1 MTDIS
6 HLIQTISI
14 IALPLLFAITFH
26 EMAHGLIAD
35 KLGDPTARLAGRLTL
50 NPLAHIDPF
59 GTVILPLILM
69 IPMLMGYPSMLFG
82 YAKPVPVNY
91 MNLRR
96 PKQDMTWV
104 AAAGPGMNLG
114 LALISG
120 LVFRLLIVLDPSLP
134 LHVSRFGGSLSG
146 GDLSSSI
153 LVPLALMAVTSVNI
167 NVLLMIFNLIPIP
180 PLDGGRVLVGVL
192 PEQQA
197 IAVSRIEP
205 YGMLIIIGLLMFDPQ
220 IGIMRALIWPFVMIM
235 SNLILGAPIL

>member
-1 MTDIS
+1 MEINQ
-6 HLIQTISI
+6 LIQTLAV
-14 IALPLLFAITFH
+14 IALPLLFAITLH
-26 EMAHGLIAD
+26 EMAHGWIAD

-59 GTVILPLILM
+59 GTVLLPLILM
-69 IPMLMGYPSMLFG
+69 IPMLLGYPSMLFG

-91 MNLRR
+91 LNLRR

-104 AAAGPGMNLG
+104 AAAGPGMNLI
-114 LALISG
+114 LAVISG
-120 LVFRLLIVLDPSLP
+120 LLFRLLIILDPSLL
-134 LHVSRFGGSLSG
+134 LHVSRFAGFLPS

-153 LVPLALMAVTSVNI
+153 FVPLALMAVTSVNL

-192 PEQQA
+192 PDQQA

-205 YGMLIIIGLLMFDPQ
+205 YGMLILIALLFFDPQ
-220 IGIMRALIWPFVMIM
+220 LGIMRTLVWPLIIMI
-235 SNLILGAPIL
+235 SNLILGAHIL

>member
-6 HLIQTISI
+6 HLIQTISV

-26 EMAHGLIAD
+26 EMAHGFVAD
-35 KLGDPTARLAGRLTL
+35 RLGDPTARHAGRLTL

-69 IPMLMGYPSMLFG
+69 IPMLLGYPSMLFG

-104 AAAGPGMNLG
+104 AAAGPGMNLI
-114 LALISG
+114 LALISA
-120 LVFRLLIVLDPSLP
+120 LVFRFLMIIDPSLP
-134 LHVSRFGGSLSG
+134 LHRPGGGLSG
-146 GDLSSSI
+146 GDITESVL
-153 LVPLALMAVTSVNI
+153 LPLALMAGYSVHINI
-167 NVLLMIFNLIPIP
+167 LLMIFNLIPIP

-220 IGIMRALIWPFVMIM
+220 IGIMRALVWPFVTTL
-235 SNLILGAPIL
+235 SNLILGIPIF

>member
-6 HLIQTISI
+6 RLIQTISI

-26 EMAHGLIAD
+26 EMAHGFIAD
-35 KLGDPTARLAGRLTL
+35 RLGDPTARQAGRLTL

-69 IPMLMGYPSMLFG
+69 IPMLLGYPSMLFG

-91 MNLRR
+91 LNLRH

-104 AAAGPGMNLG
+104 AAAGPGMNLL
-114 LALISG
+114 LALISS
-120 LVFRLLIVLDPSLP
+120 VIFRLLMMIDPSL
-134 LHVSRFGGSLSG
+134 LFHVSRFGGSLSG
-146 GDLSSSI
+146 GDLTSSI
-153 LVPLALMAVTSVNI
+153 LLPLALMAVYSVNI
-167 NVLLMIFNLIPIP
+167 NILLMIFNLIPIP

-205 YGMLIIIGLLMFDPQ
+205 YGMLIIIALLMFDPQ
-220 IGIMRALIWPFVMIM
+220 IGIMRAIIWPFVTIM